1 MIIYIGEIETGYF
14 IEEVAKSYN
23 QTVKY
28 TGIVSNLD
36 DILIK
41 SLKEKAEYIIINVS
55 QLVYS
60 SYDIVSVISRIKETA
75 SDSKIIVMAQGY
87 LPTSSLIDDCHKIG
101 ITDFLFSTELGDIK
115 DELAQ
120 ILNPKTKQDKEI
132 YDDVTTETISH
143 HKFPQTE
150 YKNRKTIAV
159 VGSLSRIGTT
169 TQCLQIVKYFQSC
182 GKKACYIEFNNT
194 GFLNALKKYYT
205 DIQEKENY
213 LMYSN
218 IALFHKEDIETIL
231 KEGKYDY
238 YIYDYGV
245 VTELDQ
251 RIRASFLE
259 KSKKLIVCGT
269 SPVELEA
276 MGNVIQEFYHSDID
290 YIFSF
295 VPEQDKQDTM
305 ENMCDRADRV
315 YFAEYTPDAFFFSSP
330 SIKIYNRLFDENL
343 KEVEQKTEK
352 RGIFGRK
359 KGRAYWKKKVSI
371 KKEKNR
377 EKRQKIH
384 F

>member
-60 SYDIVSVISRIKETA
+60 SYDIVSVISRIKQTA

-101 ITDFLFSTELGDIK
+101 ITDFLFDTELGDIK
-115 DELAQ
+115 GELAQ
-120 ILNPKTKQDKEI
+120 ILKSKNKQDKEI
-132 YDDVTTETISH
+132 EQEPVAIDSETIPY

-150 YKNRKTIAV
+150 HKNRKTIAV

-205 DIQEKENY
+205 DIQEKEDC
-213 LMYSN
+213 LIYSN
-218 IALFHKEDIETIL
+218 VALFRKEDIETIL

-269 SPVELEA
+269 NPIELEA
-276 MGNVIQEFYHSDID
+276 MGNVIQEFYHIV
-290 YIFSF
+290 I
-295 VPEQDKQDTM
+295 
-305 ENMCDRADRV
+305 
-315 YFAEYTPDAFFFSSP
+315 
-330 SIKIYNRLFDENL
+330 
-343 KEVEQKTEK
+343 
-352 RGIFGRK
+352 
-359 KGRAYWKKKVSI
+359 
-371 KKEKNR
+371 
-377 EKRQKIH
+377 
-384 F
+384 

>member
-75 SDSKIIVMAQGY
+75 SNSRIIVMAQGY
-87 LPTSSLIDDCHKIG
+87 LPTSSLINDCHKIG
-101 ITDFLFSTELGDIK
+101 ITDFLFATELGDIK

-132 YDDVTTETISH
+132 EQEPVEIDSETIPY

-150 YKNRKTIAV
+150 HKNRKTIAV

-330 SIKIYNRLFDENL
+330 SIKIYNKLFDENL
-343 KEVEQKTEK
+343 KEIEQKTE
-352 RGIFGRK
+352 RHRIFGRK
-359 KGRAYWKKKVSI
+359 KGRA
-371 KKEKNR
+371 
-377 EKRQKIH
+377 
-384 F
+384 

>member
-75 SDSKIIVMAQGY
+75 SNSKIIVMAQGY

-101 ITDFLFSTELGDIK
+101 ITDFLFSTELGNIK
-115 DELAQ
+115 GELAQ

-132 YDDVTTETISH
+132 EQEPVEITSETVPY

-150 YKNRKTIAV
+150 HKNRKTIAV

-205 DIQEKENY
+205 NIQEKENH
-213 LMYSN
+213 LLYSN
-218 IALFHKEDIETIL
+218 IALFRKEDIETIL

-269 SPVELEA
+269 SPIELEA

-315 YFAEYTPDAFFFSSP
+315 YFVEYTPDAFFFSSP
-330 SIKIYNRLFDENL
+330 SIKIYNKLFDENL
-343 KEVEQKTEK
+343 KEIEQKTEK
-352 RGIFGRK
+352 RRIFGRK
-359 KGRAYWKKKVSI
+359 KGR
-371 KKEKNR
+371 E
-377 EKRQKIH
+377 
-384 F
+384 

>member
-60 SYDIVSVISRIKETA
+60 SYDIVSVISRIKQTA

-101 ITDFLFSTELGDIK
+101 ITDFLFDTELGDIK
-115 DELAQ
+115 GELAQ
-120 ILNPKTKQDKEI
+120 ILKSKNKQDKEI
-132 YDDVTTETISH
+132 EQEPVAIDSETIPY

-150 YKNRKTIAV
+150 HKNRKTIAV

-205 DIQEKENY
+205 DIQEKEDC
-213 LMYSN
+213 LIYSN
-218 IALFHKEDIETIL
+218 VALFRKEDIETIL

-238 YIYDYGV
+238 YMY
-245 VTELDQ
+245 E
-251 RIRASFLE
+251 
-259 KSKKLIVCGT
+259 
-269 SPVELEA
+269 
-276 MGNVIQEFYHSDID
+276 
-290 YIFSF
+290 
-295 VPEQDKQDTM
+295 
-305 ENMCDRADRV
+305 
-315 YFAEYTPDAFFFSSP
+315 
-330 SIKIYNRLFDENL
+330 
-343 KEVEQKTEK
+343 
-352 RGIFGRK
+352 
-359 KGRAYWKKKVSI
+359 
-371 KKEKNR
+371 
-377 EKRQKIH
+377 
-384 F
+384 

>member
-1 MIIYIGEIETGYF
+1 VIIYIGEIETGYF

-60 SYDIVSVISRIKETA
+60 SYDIVSVISRIKQTA

-101 ITDFLFSTELGDIK
+101 ITDFLFDTELGDIK
-115 DELAQ
+115 GELAQ
-120 ILNPKTKQDKEI
+120 ILKSKNKQDKEI
-132 YDDVTTETISH
+132 EQEPVAIDSETIPY

-150 YKNRKTIAV
+150 HKNRKTIAV

-205 DIQEKENY
+205 DIQEKEDC
-213 LMYSN
+213 LIYSN
-218 IALFHKEDIETIL
+218 VALFRKEDIETIL

-269 SPVELEA
+269 NPIELEA

-315 YFAEYTPDAFFFSSP
+315 YFAEYAPDAFFFSSP
-330 SIKIYNRLFDENL
+330 SIKIYNKLFDENL
-343 KEVEQKTEK
+343 KEIEQKTE
-352 RGIFGRK
+352 RCRIFGRK
-359 KGRAYWKKKVSI
+359 KGRA
-371 KKEKNR
+371 
-377 EKRQKIH
+377 
-384 F
+384 